1 MNRRII
7 SGILLYV
14 VLILASV
21 ILIIPFLS
29 LLSTSFKTF
38 EDAVTNMGSLWPE
51 QFTFDNYIRV
61 VDEQGYLRGLWNS
74 IHISV
79 IATVGTVLSSSC
91 VAYAFARF
99 DVREKEAIFSFLL
112 MSVMIPG

>member
-51 QFTFDNYIRV
+51 QFTFDN
-61 VDEQGYLRGLWNS
+61 
-74 IHISV
+74 
-79 IATVGTVLSSSC
+79 
-91 VAYAFARF
+91 
-99 DVREKEAIFSFLL
+99 
-112 MSVMIPG
+112 